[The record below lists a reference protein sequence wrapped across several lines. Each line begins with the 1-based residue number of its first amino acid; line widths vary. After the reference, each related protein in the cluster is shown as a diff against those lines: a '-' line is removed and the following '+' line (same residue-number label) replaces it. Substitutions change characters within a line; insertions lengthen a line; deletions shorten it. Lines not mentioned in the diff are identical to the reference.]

1 MGMRWWDVILTT
13 LPPSLPPLKPL
24 RWVEGPLVMLSPL
37 LATDEADEEEVA
49 CVRCL
54 WLRLLPGADDM
65 TLG

>member
-49 CVRCL
+49 
-54 WLRLLPGADDM
+54 
-65 TLG
+65 